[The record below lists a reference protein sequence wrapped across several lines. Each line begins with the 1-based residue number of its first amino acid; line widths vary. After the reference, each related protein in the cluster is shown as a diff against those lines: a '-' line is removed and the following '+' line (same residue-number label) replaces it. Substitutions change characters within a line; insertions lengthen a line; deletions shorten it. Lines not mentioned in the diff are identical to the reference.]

1 MTATTTARTFFGE
14 VSAEA
19 GAKINAD
26 IAERRGRPTTEEAN
40 RDANRRRVMSQPVKR
55 PDVSIFD
62 TFLRPRG
69 MAQACVG
76 CGRHVE
82 SGANCPGRDPA
93 SDDELRGLVPD
104 CHSLHDAD
112 RAAVRAALDR
122 TITGSR

>member
-1 MTATTTARTFFGE
+1 MPQNSTARRFFGE
-14 VSAEA
+14 VTPEA
-19 GAKINAD
+19 GKRINTD

-55 PDVSIFD
+55 PDVSTYD
-62 TFLRPRG
+62 TLFRPRG
-69 MAQACVG
+69 VARACAG
-76 CGRHVE
+76 CERHVE

-93 SDDELRGLVPD
+93 SDNELRGLVPD

-122 TITGSR
+122 TVTGSR